1 MGARAR
7 GKYRYRY
14 RRLGRLG
21 RDSARVIIDSFNIE
35 LEVFVYNSR
44 NFSVKLC
51 EWLIEIGGEFADL
64 I

>member
-7 GKYRYRY
+7 GKYRCRY
-14 RRLGRLG
+14 RRLDRLG

-35 LEVFVYNSR
+35 LEVFICDSR
-44 NFSVKLC
+44 NFSAKLC
-51 EWLIEIGGEFADL
+51 EWFTEMGGEFADL